1 MKTYYIACFFA
12 SILFFSC
19 KKNDNKSEI
28 ICIDS
33 SCVGTYIGPEFYLG
47 DDIAHQFSNKI
58 CKSVGDKLKELY
70 RKGDFSK
77 VNFSKI
83 LMSTEGMGTGNV
95 IYKIIIP
102 FSKVKEKCEAYTSFD
117 HVGGWNH
124 EPALRGRKVQLK
136 KALLKGETLY
146 ISNLMRTEEGLQEY
160 WIQWKNKEIQSDCVI
175 DGQVV
180 KSTIAKN

>member
-1 MKTYYIACFFA
+1 MKTYYMTCFFA

-28 ICIDS
+28 ICTDS
-33 SCVGTYIGPEFYLG
+33 SCVGTYIGSEFYLG

-58 CKSVGDKLKELY
+58 CKSVGNKLKELY
-70 RKGDFSK
+70 RKGNYSKVDFSK
-77 VNFSKI
+77 IVI
-83 LMSTEGMGTGNV
+83 STDGMGTGKV
-95 IYKIIIP
+95 IYKISIP
-102 FSKVKEKCEAYTSFD
+102 FSKVKEKCQSYTSFD

-124 EPALRGRKVQLK
+124 EPALRGRKAQLK

-180 KSTIAKN
+180 KSTFAKN

>member
-1 MKTYYIACFFA
+1 MIYFFT
-12 SILFFSC
+12 SILLFSC
-19 KKNDNKSEI
+19 KKNDNKSKI
-28 ICIDS
+28 ICTDS

-70 RKGDFSK
+70 KKGDFSK

-95 IYKIIIP
+95 IYKITIP
-102 FSKVKEKCEAYTSFD
+102 FSKVKEKCQAYTSFD

-124 EPALRGRKVQLK
+124 EPDLSERKAQLK
-136 KALLKGETLY
+136 SVLLKGETLN
-146 ISNLMRTEEGLQEY
+146 ISNLIRTKEGLQEY
-160 WIQWKNKEIQSDCVI
+160 WIQWKNKEIQSNCDI
-175 DGQVV
+175 DGQVE
-180 KSTIAKN
+180 KRKIHKKLKH

>member
-70 RKGDFSK
+70 RKGDFSI

-102 FSKVKEKCEAYTSFD
+102 FSDHHNRCKKYSYPNRSTLVIKEKNTKENY
-117 HVGGWNH
+117 
-124 EPALRGRKVQLK
+124 
-136 KALLKGETLY
+136 
-146 ISNLMRTEEGLQEY
+146 
-160 WIQWKNKEIQSDCVI
+160 NK
-175 DGQVV
+175 
-180 KSTIAKN
+180 